1 MSRLGWV
8 PGQRL
13 LAVVWGKGGNVGT
26 GVGAGTVAV
35 GFTGALVGMA
45 DGKAEGVAEGTNVA
59 VVGASVV
66 AVPQPAIINP
76 TNIKSR
82 TREVSFR
89 FISQLPSAS
98 SYLEQRPMWASPA
111 PNERSE

>member
-1 MSRLGWV
+1 M

-13 LAVVWGKGGNVGT
+13 LSVVRGNGGNVGT

-35 GFTGALVGMA
+35 GFTGALVGVA
-45 DGKAEGVAEGTNVA
+45 DGKAEGVA
-59 VVGASVV
+59 VGVSVV
-66 AVPQPAIINP
+66 VVPQPTINNP

-89 FISQLPSAS
+89 LMRQLLA
-98 SYLEQRPMWASPA
+98 AAA
-111 PNERSE
+111 PRLGSLS

>member
-1 MSRLGWV
+1 M

-13 LAVVWGKGGNVGT
+13 LSVVRGKGGNVGT

-35 GFTGALVGMA
+35 GFTGALVG
-45 DGKAEGVAEGTNVA
+45 VAEGANVA
-59 VVGASVV
+59 EGGAGDAEAGRVAVGVSVV
-66 AVPQPAIINP
+66 AVPQPAINNP

-89 FISQLPSAS
+89 LMRQLLA
-98 SYLEQRPMWASPA
+98 AAA
-111 PNERSE
+111 PRLGSLS

>member
-26 GVGAGTVAV
+26 GIGAGTVAV

-45 DGKAEGVAEGTNVA
+45 EGANVA
-59 VVGASVV
+59 DGGAGDAEAGRVAVGVSVV
-66 AVPQPAIINP
+66 AVPQLAINNP
-76 TNIKSR
+76 TNIRFRK
-82 TREVSFR
+82 REVSFR
-89 FISQLPSAS
+89 FIDQLPAAAVPGFGSLS
-98 SYLEQRPMWASPA
+98 
-111 PNERSE
+111 

>member
-13 LAVVWGKGGNVGT
+13 LSVVRGKGGNVGT

-35 GFTGALVGMA
+35 GFTGALVGVA
-45 DGKAEGVAEGTNVA
+45 DGKAEGVAEGANVA
-59 VVGASVV
+59 VGVSVV
-66 AVPQPAIINP
+66 AVPQPTINNP

-82 TREVSFR
+82 TREISFR
-89 FISQLPSAS
+89 LMRQLLA
-98 SYLEQRPMWASPA
+98 AAA
-111 PNERSE
+111 PRLGSLS

>member
-1 MSRLGWV
+1 V

-13 LAVVWGKGGNVGT
+13 LSVVRGKGGNVGT

-35 GFTGALVGMA
+35 GFTGALVGVS
-45 DGKAEGVAEGTNVA
+45 EGANVAEGGAGEAGRVA
-59 VVGASVV
+59 VGVNVV
-66 AVPQPAIINP
+66 AVPQPAINNP

-89 FISQLPSAS
+89 FIGQLPAAAVPRFGSLS
-98 SYLEQRPMWASPA
+98 
-111 PNERSE
+111 